1 MPAGHRHA
9 TDRVD
14 GRAVAECPNGCQVL
28 NVEYSHA
35 VATADILDELRALA
49 ETCAHC
55 GTEMDHFVY
64 EEPSEVL
71 D

>member
-14 GRAVAECPNGCQVL
+14 GRAVAECPNECQV
-28 NVEYSHA
+28 VDIEYGHA
-35 VATADILDELRALA
+35 VETADVLAKLKALA

-55 GTEMDHFVY
+55 GAEMDHLVY